1 MNKDARISIRI
12 VAAAVGLLG
21 LCGIAACH
29 SYHIEATVEN
39 RTGEAITLLEV
50 DYPSASFGVDTLAP
64 DGAVHHRI
72 QTRDSGPVSVQY
84 TAAHGHQVQVK
95 GPTLYENQQGTLDI
109 VLLPGGKVEFHPEL
123 QTRN

>member
-1 MNKDARISIRI
+1 MKKDARISFRI
-12 VAAAVGLLG
+12 VAAAIGLLG

-39 RTGEAITLLEV
+39 RTGETITLLEV

-72 QTRDSGPVSVQY
+72 QIRDSGPVSVQY
-84 TAAHGHQVQVK
+84 TAAHGHQIQVK
-95 GPTLYENQQGTLDI
+95 GTTLYENQQGAIDI
-109 VLLPGGKVEFHPEL
+109 VLLPGGKVEFHPSL
-123 QTRN
+123 QTQN